1 MSSTSSQASAPIT
14 FSGACSEIANP
25 VTHSALDFFEK
36 PSVLIN
42 YEGSFDQEVF
52 PHVGCRGPQLDFFVT
67 ADSKNCLDLNRICL
81 SLEVTLYKPNGTDRL
96 NGSENIIFANNTLH
110 SLFSH
115 VELFLNEKL
124 ISSSNNNYHHSA
136 FVETEIS
143 TNTTSKATWARCQ
156 GYQYRGDKN
165 MNDEIKAKIV
175 AKYTSEGKCSV
186 QLYGAPHIDFLECER
201 LLLPGVT
208 LHLRFYRSS
217 NLCAMETLTA
227 LNAADVKDLEQNA
240 PTVTIEKASLFV
252 NKIVLSDAVKVSIE
266 RALSKSRAVY
276 PYIEN
281 LTKSFVVQAGQNC
294 FVKENIF
301 GTEPI
306 RRLTLCMVRNR
317 FFRGTTLASTPFRYE
332 KFSLQKVELQRGN
345 GLPIAGTPLDTTNNS
360 RLYYN
365 VITAL
370 GFERSGNGITLD
382 EYEDNHFFLVFDLTS
397 TREARKSLTLFP
409 ELTGAGLTMKLTFA
423 TALPEAVELFL
434 IGERYSQVTI
444 DASRNILK
452 NSGY

>member
-1 MSSTSSQASAPIT
+1 MAAPVRSGSIT
-14 FSGACSEIANP
+14 FAGKCSEIANP
-25 VTHSALDFFEK
+25 VTHSALDFFER

-67 ADSKNCLDLNRICL
+67 ADSKNCIDLNRICL
-81 SLEVTLYKPNGTDRL
+81 ALEVTLYKPDGKDAAD
-96 NGSENIIFANNTLH
+96 GSENIIFANNTLH

-115 VELFLNEKL
+115 VELFLNENV

-136 FVETEIS
+136 FVGTELS
-143 TNTTSKATWARCQ
+143 TDTTSKDTWAHCQ
-156 GYQYRGDKN
+156 GYRYRGDKTKN
-165 MNDEIKAKIV
+165 AAIKTEIVESFVK
-175 AKYTSEGKCSV
+175 EGKCSL

-208 LHLRFYRSS
+208 LHLRFYRSA
-217 NLCAMETLTA
+217 NHCAMETLTT
-227 LNAADVKDLEQNA
+227 LNAVDAKALDQN
-240 PTVTIEKASLFV
+240 PPIVVIEKASLFV

-266 RALSKSRAVY
+266 RALTKSKAVY

-281 LTKSFVVQAGQNC
+281 LSKSFIIQAGQNC

-317 FFRGTTLASTPFRYE
+317 YFRGTTLASTPFRYE
-332 KFSLQKVELQRGN
+332 KFNLQRVELQRGN
-345 GLPIAGTPLDTTNNS
+345 GLPIAGTPIDTTNSS

-370 GFERSGNGITLD
+370 GFERSGNGITLA

-397 TREARKSLTLFP
+397 TREASKSLTLFP
-409 ELTGAGLTMKLTFA
+409 ELTGAGLTLKLTFA
-423 TALPEAVELFL
+423 TALTEAVELFL
-434 IGERYSQVTI
+434 IGERFSHITI
-444 DASRNILK
+444 DANRNILK